1 MSRWDLPFDDERFH
15 AKLFR
20 ARAAA
25 LAQEQYRTSDPND
38 PAGGGEAFRAGPFA
52 LRPNHGAELNMR
64 ALVLHEHGDNDKLKY
79 VTDYPTPT
87 AGEGDVVVRVKAS
100 SINYHDVFT
109 RRGMPGIKVPLP
121 VIIGLD
127 VVGEIAEIGAGVTGW
142 KIGDRVLIDPVNRVE
157 GGLMG
162 ETQDGGLAE
171 FCRAKAHQL
180 VRIPDK
186 VSFEQAAALPVAY
199 GTAIRMMNTIGKVKA
214 GEKVLILGASGG
226 VGVCCVQLAKLTGAY
241 VIACAGSEEKG
252 KRLTELGADE
262 IILYTQNDFMKA
274 VYERHGKPHRRRF
287 VEGGVDV
294 VVNFTGGETW
304 VKSLRVLKLGGRLLT
319 CGATAGFAPTEDLRF
334 IWTFELQILGS
345 NGWERGDIVKLFD
358 LVEAGKLKV
367 LIDKTYPLEQASE
380 AVRVIEDRAVFGKVV
395 VAP

>member
-1 MSRWDLPFDDERFH
+1 
-15 AKLFR
+15 
-20 ARAAA
+20 
-25 LAQEQYRTSDPND
+25 
-38 PAGGGEAFRAGPFA
+38 
-52 LRPNHGAELNMR
+52 MR
-64 ALVLHEHGDNDKLKY
+64 AVVLHEHGGNEKLQY
-79 VTDYPTPT
+79 VTDYPAPT

-127 VVGEIAEIGAGVTGW
+127 VVGEIAEIGVGVKGW

-180 VRIPDK
+180 VRIPDA

-199 GTAIRMMNTIGKVKA
+199 GTAIRMMNSIGKIKA

-226 VGVCCVQLAKLTGAY
+226 VGVCCVQLAKLAGAY
-241 VIACAGSEEKG
+241 VIACAGSEGKG

-262 IILYTQNDFMKA
+262 IILYTQSDFMKA

-287 VEGGVDV
+287 VEGGGVDV
-294 VVNFTGGETW
+294 VVNFTGGDTW
-304 VKSLRVLKLGGRLLT
+304 VKSLRCLKLGGRILT
-319 CGATAGFAPTEDLRF
+319 CGATAGYSPTEDLRF

-345 NGWERGDIVKLFD
+345 NGWERDDIIKLFD
-358 LVEAGKLKV
+358 LVEAGQLQV

-380 AVRVIEDRAVFGKVV
+380 AVRIIEDRAVFGKVV
-395 VAP
+395 VTP